1 MNSIRYCIDNVDR
14 EGSSIV
20 ITGWAYSEKDKEVN
34 INIKDIDNIEIETI
48 ERVDI
53 FHAYHQRQKALNS
66 GFRIKIPF
74 TKKVEIIFTTDDEIL
89 ACKFSTKGKPK
100 PQRIS
105 KIKILVLRTLS
116 LINPYRIVYRIVRF
130 VKYLMKNG
138 IKETL
143 LKIKSKLTKVALDGI
158 SYDNWF
164 RRHLI
169 TPKGVEIQ
177 RNFKFKYSPKISL
190 VVSQI
195 NENGKYIDRLI
206 ESVLNQTYENWELFI
221 TAKEIYDEELLEA
234 LKNYSSKDERINID
248 FSVDDVNESLK
259 KVTGDFIG
267 LVNSKDLLTTDAL
280 FEMVKVINDN
290 RNIDFIYSDEDK
302 VNEDESQYVEPNFK
316 PDWSPDTFRCYNYI
330 GHFTIFSKSLLQ
342 EIGYVNNEYNSN
354 KEYDIYLR
362 LTEKANKIYHI
373 PRVLYHNRITE
384 NSIEENSSKD
394 NCGKEV
400 LKNHLNRMGL
410 KGSVSDGL
418 IPNSYKINY
427 DIENEPKVSI
437 IIPNKDEVDTLR
449 TCITSILN
457 KSTYKNYEIVIVE
470 NNSVSEEIFNY
481 YEEISKIDN
490 IKVVKW
496 EKGFNY
502 SAINNFG
509 FKETTGEYIVLLNN
523 DIEVISENW
532 IEEMLMYAQRDDI
545 GIIGAKLYYPD
556 DTVQH
561 AGVILGIGGV
571 AGHSHA
577 NFKRNDDGFAG
588 RLKVVQNLSA
598 VTAACLMVRRNVY
611 EEVNGL
617 NEDLAVA
624 FNDIDFCLKV
634 RKKGYLIV
642 FSPYVEMYHYE
653 SKSRGKDDTKEKSA
667 RFESEIKTFHNE
679 WGLWVRDPYYNEN
692 LTLDKEDFSL
702 RV

>member
-14 EGSSIV
+14 EGASIV
-20 ITGWAYSEKDKEVN
+20 ITGWAYSEKDKKVN
-34 INIKDIDNIEIETI
+34 VDIKDIDNIEIETVQ
-48 ERVDI
+48 RVDI
-53 FHAYHQRQKALNS
+53 FHAYHQRQEALNS
-66 GFRIKIPF
+66 GFKIKIPF
-74 TKKVEIIFTTDDEIL
+74 TKKVEMIFTTDDEKL
-89 ACKFSTKGKPK
+89 VCKFSTKGKPK

-105 KIKILVLRTLS
+105 KIKILALRVLS
-116 LINPYRIVYRIVRF
+116 IINPYRLVRF
-130 VKYLMKNG
+130 VKYLMENG

-164 RRHLI
+164 RRQLV
-169 TPKGVEIQ
+169 TPKGAEIQ
-177 RNFKFKYSPKISL
+177 RKFKFEYSPKISL

-195 NENGKYIDRLI
+195 SENGKYIDKLI
-206 ESVLNQTYENWELFI
+206 ESVLNQTYTNWELFI
-221 TAKEIYDEELLEA
+221 TAKEIDDEKLLEV
-234 LKNYSSKDERINID
+234 LKDYSNKDERINID
-248 FSVDDVNESLK
+248 FSASDANESLK
-259 KVTGDFIG
+259 KVNGDFIG
-267 LVNSKDLLTTDAL
+267 LIDSKDSLTKDAL
-280 FEMVKVINDN
+280 FEMVKIINDN
-290 RNIDFIYSDEDK
+290 KGIDFIYSDEDK
-302 VNEDESQYVEPNFK
+302 INEDESQFSEPNFK
-316 PDWSPDTFRCYNYI
+316 PDWSPDTFRSYNYI
-330 GHFTIFSKSLLQ
+330 GHFTIFSNSLL
-342 EIGYVNNEYNSN
+342 EEVGYLNNEYKSD

-373 PRVLYHNRITE
+373 ARVLYHNRITE
-384 NSIEENSSKD
+384 NSLQHNYGE
-394 NCGKEV
+394 EV
-400 LKNHLNRMGL
+400 LEAHLNRIGL
-410 KGSVSDGL
+410 KGHVSNGL
-418 IPNSYKINY
+418 ISNSYKINY
-427 DIENEPKVSI
+427 RIENEPKVSI
-437 IIPNKDEVDTLR
+437 IIPNKDEVDTLK
-449 TCITSILN
+449 TCISSILN

-481 YEEISKIDN
+481 YEEVSKLEN
-490 IKVVKW
+490 IKVVTW

-509 FKETTGEYIVLLNN
+509 FKETSGEYIVLLNN

-532 IEEMLMYAQRDDI
+532 IEEMLMYAQRDNT
-545 GIIGAKLYYPD
+545 GIVGAKLYYPD

-577 NFKRNDDGFAG
+577 NFERSDDGFAG

-598 VTAACLMVRRNVY
+598 VTAACLMIRRNVY
-611 EEVNGL
+611 EEVHGL

-679 WGLWVRDPYYNEN
+679 WGLWVRDPYYNDN